1 MVATALYKAPY
12 AENRSLTVGSKMMTR
27 AQIDIGRPKIQPEQQ
42 PKSSSSNKFLQSTK
56 ITNFCNKHRERYQ
69 LEIEEIAGRHIH
81 FLAQLEV
88 EDFQG

>member
-1 MVATALYKAPY
+1 MNCTPLGFHWEPLV
-12 AENRSLTVGSKMMTR
+12 NRIT
-27 AQIDIGRPKIQPEQQ
+27 KIQPEQQ

-69 LEIEEIAGRHIH
+69 LEIGEIAGRHIH